1 MIAKTKFDFE
11 EKKDIAWCPG
21 CGNFALLNILK
32 AALEELEIESREI
45 VISSGIG
52 QAAKMPQYINN
63 INYYNGLHGRALPV
77 AAAIKM
83 ANPNLTVIAEGGDG
97 DMYGEGGNHFLHNIR
112 RNLDIV
118 HIVHNNQVYG
128 LTKGQGSP
136 TSSIGQKTSLQVEGV
151 YNEPFNPLAS
161 AISLGA
167 SFVARSFT
175 GDFEKCKEIIKSA
188 IKHKGYAL
196 IDIFDPCVTFNKINT
211 FKWYKENTY
220 YVDETYD
227 FKNKM
232 KALEK
237 SYETELLPLGIIY
250 KSPLNKKSFHE
261 NLAPYKNGDL
271 TPLYKRE
278 INSKKLE
285 ELLYKM

>member
-1 MIAKTKFDFE
+1 MTKTKFDFK
-11 EKKDIAWCPG
+11 EKQDIAWCPG

-32 AALEELEIESREI
+32 SALEELEIESREI

-112 RNLDIV
+112 RNLDIL

-151 YNEPFNPLAS
+151 YNEPFNPLAT

-175 GDFEKCKEIIKSA
+175 GDAEKCKEIIKA
-188 IKHKGYAL
+188 GIKHKGYAL
-196 IDIFDPCVTFNKINT
+196 IDIFDPCITFNKINT

-220 YVDETYD
+220 YVDIEYD
-227 FKNKM
+227 PTNKI

-237 SYETELLPLGIIY
+237 SYEDKLLPLGIIY
-250 KSPLNKKSFHE
+250 KNPISKKTFHE

-271 TPLYKRE
+271 TPLYKR
-278 INSKKLE
+278 NTNLKKIE
-285 ELLYKM
+285 ELLYKI